1 MTEKLNKATD
11 SFTILIADRNPHV
24 RDFLQRELISE
35 GYQTKIAKDDREVL
49 QVIDADESCEL
60 LILDLDMPHVSGL
73 SVLETIQSRKPSLPV
88 IIHTFLTE
96 YEQHPAVQRAAGFW
110 EKRGDNIDGFKA
122 MVLQVLKRS
131 YANRF
136 FYESGTGVQE
146 VPGRKQSIHQN
157 KKALK
162 GVRNRQGL
170 LRTGSNFFQQKEG
183 V

>member
-1 MTEKLNKATD
+1 MTEKLNKTTD

-73 SVLETIQSRKPSLPV
+73 SVLETIQRRKPSLPI
-88 IIHTFLTE
+88 IIHTFFTE

-157 KKALK
+157 KKVLQER
-162 GVRNRQGL
+162 G
-170 LRTGSNFFQQKEG
+170 
-183 V
+183 